1 MAENIRILNIEDEEV
16 DHLALLRMVKE
27 KGLAYEVDR
36 AANIAEAAAL
46 LEKNK
51 YDAALIDYR
60 LPDGTGLDILDK
72 LQETASIFVTG
83 SGDESVAVNA
93 MKGGARDYII
103 KDPNGAHL
111 EMLPTVIGKAMEAVR
126 LEKEREELEIRL
138 KEELDVMTIMNRM
151 LVGREARIE
160 ELKNEN
166 KLLKKRIAD
175 LERKVY

>member
-1 MAENIRILNIEDEEV
+1 MEEKRIKILNIEDEDV
-16 DHLALLRMVKE
+16 DHLALMRMVKE
-27 KGLAYEVDR
+27 KGLPYEVER

-51 YDAALIDYR
+51 YDAVLIDYR

-83 SGDESVAVNA
+83 SGDESVAVKA
-93 MKGGARDYII
+93 MKGGARDYLI
-103 KDPNGAHL
+103 KDPNGAYL
-111 EMLPTVIGKAMEAVR
+111 EMLPTVIDKAMEAVK
-126 LEKEREELEIRL
+126 LEKEREELETSL
-138 KEELDVMTIMNRM
+138 KEELDAMTIMNRM

-166 KLLKKRIAD
+166 KLMKKYISE
-175 LERKVY
+175 LERKG